1 MIKKFIPIGP
11 IGPLAIDGHV
21 SNPVKPVD
29 IQQMIEQTLDF
40 WEEHDRNMT
49 RLILEDLTETKQ
61 QDNDR
66 H

>member
-29 IQQMIEQTLDF
+29 IQQMIEHGLDF
-40 WEEHDRNMT
+40 FAELDRKAT
-49 RLILEDLTETKQ
+49 KWDFKDLMKTSK
-61 QDNDR
+61 
-66 H
+66 